1 MAEDGGMLGRLSCL
15 LGKVLVKM
23 AEDGGMLGRP
33 SCEKALLH
41 VAGLLLDGCRFWCHE
56 VLLQALVAQDGVKEP
71 ILFSVCDACR
81 GETGNKVAW

>member
-1 MAEDGGMLGRLSCL
+1 MAEDGCMLGRLGCL

-41 VAGLLLDGCRFWCHE
+41 VAGLLLDGCKLSFWWHE
-56 VLLQALVAQDGVKEP
+56 ALLQALVAQNLWHKNV
-71 ILFSVCDACR
+71 
-81 GETGNKVAW
+81 